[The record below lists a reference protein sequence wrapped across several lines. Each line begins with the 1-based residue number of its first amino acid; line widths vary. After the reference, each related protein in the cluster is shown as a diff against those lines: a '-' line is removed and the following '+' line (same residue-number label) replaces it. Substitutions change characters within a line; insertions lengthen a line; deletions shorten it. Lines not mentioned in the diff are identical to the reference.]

1 MDVRSEKDKS
11 DFVELRFLVPAINRV
26 AAMDAAIRVLEP
38 FGLLDSEQVVF
49 MYRSKNSDSTDG
61 QE

>member
-26 AAMDAAIRVLEP
+26 AAMDAVIGVLEP
-38 FGLLDSEQVVF
+38 FGLLDSEVVF
-49 MYRSKNSDSTDG
+49 IYGIKNSDSTDG